1 MSKTKFDELMVKAEE
16 LHEKIDTDYAD
27 EHEEEWNA
35 FDAEINAAYDSGKI
49 SASEFDR
56 LAVMAFYDYFDL
68 KCVED
73 D

>member
-35 FDAEINAAYDSGKI
+35 FDAEINAAYDS
-49 SASEFDR
+49 AR
-56 LAVMAFYDYFDL
+56 
-68 KCVED
+68 
-73 D
+73 